1 MKKITLLILLLNI
14 FLLKGC
20 ENDTSSSNGN
30 LSDDLTIESFFSSDD
45 LTISLSNDS
54 LPSVGND
61 DILTYEEAALIGSR
75 MVFDLLE
82 LDLENKHIVMH
93 YIPIESVWRTP
104 YEYDEWV
111 GFIWEKDNYS
121 LYFSDRFAFGIN
133 PQMDELAVLIEFRV
147 NATSGIVTSISRP
160 NQTLYAIVQSNNITQ
175 YLMGYE
181 VDESLNPSPAKVKLA
196 QERAEH
202 YFFIFAGDIELQLLY
217 NPADP
222 FSPANPFNIIPIP
235 LFQFIFTCAD
245 GKYHVINLHY
255 ETHQLLAIFSRN
267 EWPFSDLN
275 RNIDD
280 SINDYYVENNEKMCE
295 YDCVIFG
302 DFIQELDLSLG
313 MPIYQVINLL
323 GVPCDE
329 EYFEFDGVEIG
340 VMSWDNLN
348 STDLFPYRI
357 RIHFEDGYLTQL
369 IGYFTHRVDWDNYSS
384 EISWGMSSQEAYQ
397 ILGLPS
403 MILYNKYGIQAVWE
417 NYELYSLSTGIQD

>member
-61 DILTYEEAALIGSR
+61 DILTYEEAALIGSK

-82 LDLENKHIVMH
+82 LNLENKHIVMH
-93 YIPIESVWRTP
+93 YIPIESVWNYSKGTS

-111 GFIWEKDNYS
+111 GLIWEKDNYS
-121 LYFSDRFAFGIN
+121 LYFSDRFDFGMN
-133 PQMDELAVLIEFRV
+133 PQMDELAFLIEFRI
-147 NATSGIVTSISRP
+147 NTTSGVVTSISQP
-160 NQTLYAIVQSNNITQ
+160 NQTIYAIVQ
-175 YLMGYE
+175 MGSE
-181 VDESLNPSPAKVKLA
+181 FDESLNPSPAEVELA
-196 QERAEH
+196 RERAEH

-217 NPADP
+217 D
-222 FSPANPFNIIPIP
+222 PANPFRIIPMP

-267 EWPFSDLN
+267 EWPFPDLN

-369 IGYFTHRVDWDNYSS
+369 IGYFTHRAEWDNYRS
-384 EISWGMSSQEAYQ
+384 EIRWGMSSQEAYQ

-403 MILYNKYGIQAVWE
+403 MILYNTDGITAVWM
-417 NYELYSLSTGIQD
+417 NYELHGLSIVIQD